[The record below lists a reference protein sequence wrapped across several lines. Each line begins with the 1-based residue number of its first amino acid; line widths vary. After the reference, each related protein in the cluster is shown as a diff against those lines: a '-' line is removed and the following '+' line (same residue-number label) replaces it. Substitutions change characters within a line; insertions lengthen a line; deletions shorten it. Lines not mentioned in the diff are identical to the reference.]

1 MAEQKKYPDP
11 EIPVEFK
18 MRYTLKEASEKLRSS
33 YEAWRIFILDSRTGE
48 VSFLPNN
55 SGDDWL
61 SERNA
66 RMRAS
71 QLNERN
77 KKYNWQENITY
88 VVRRCKV
95 NVEEI

>member
-1 MAEQKKYPDP
+1 MAEQKKYSDS
-11 EIPVEFK
+11 EIPIEFTMK
-18 MRYTLKEASEKLRSS
+18 YTLKEASKKLKSS

-61 SERNA
+61 SESNA

-71 QLNERN
+71 QLNDRN

>member
-1 MAEQKKYPDP
+1 MAEQKKYLDP

-48 VSFLPNN
+48 VSFLSNN

-71 QLNERN
+71 QLNDRN

-88 VVRRCKV
+88 VVRRCKIS
-95 NVEEI
+95 VEEI

>member
-33 YEAWRIFILDSRTGE
+33 YEAWRIFVLDSKTGE

-71 QLNERN
+71 QLNDRN